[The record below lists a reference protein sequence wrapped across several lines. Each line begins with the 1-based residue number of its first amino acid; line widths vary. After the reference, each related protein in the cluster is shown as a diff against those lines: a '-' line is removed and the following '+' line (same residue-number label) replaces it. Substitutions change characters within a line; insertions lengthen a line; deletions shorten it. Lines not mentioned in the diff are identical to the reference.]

1 MLTGVFLLICLFDW
15 GSFFRLPFPLFC
27 SAALHKKSSTQ
38 AGLQRVHFFPCSN
51 CFHNVSVAGDWKLHS
66 ARQLKSFHIL
76 TEKPYLNLKLLPM
89 KIKYLLPVVL
99 FAGVATFGQTKGEFV
114 VPNENLIT
122 QNIPA
127 IPKSL
132 SEKIKKY
139 TESRSASFTA
149 IHPSG
154 KEMIMVT
161 RFASTNQL
169 HQLTHPLGNRKQLTF
184 FDEPVNNAYYEPTK
198 GEYLVYSKDIGGNEF
213 GQLFKL
219 DLKTMESSLLTD
231 GGRSQNGGVK
241 WKKDG
246 SGFYFTSTKRNGG
259 DRDIYF
265 MDPSKPGQA
274 ELILQVKGG
283 GWGIDALSKDGKKLL
298 LGEYISANESHLYL
312 YDLENKK
319 LESITDRNEK
329 QIVQSSAKFGK
340 NPDEIWYITD
350 RDNEFKRLALLNLKT
365 KKIQYFTSEIPWEV
379 SGYSLSK
386 DKSKIAFATNEAGLN
401 KLYLM
406 DTANKKY
413 SEVKGLPIGL
423 INKTS
428 FTKDGKSLFFTQS
441 TFDSTSDIYRLD
453 LATSAIEQWTDSE
466 QGEMPKAEMSQP
478 KLIEWTS
485 FDKMKISGFYYP
497 ASKKFTGKRPVMIS
511 IHGGPE
517 GQSMAS
523 SLGSNNYY
531 TNEMGVAVI
540 YPNVRGSAGFGKSY
554 IASDNGFLRMNSV
567 KDIGAL
573 LDWIAKQPELDK
585 DRIMIMGGSYGGF
598 MTLATAYEYADRIR
612 CSVDVVGIS
621 DFNTFLKNT
630 EDYRR
635 DLRRAEYGDERD
647 PKMSAFFTKIAPLNN
662 TDKIKKPMFI
672 IQGTND
678 PRVPVSEAVQM
689 RDKLKA
695 QGNTVWYLEAKNEGH
710 GFRKKENVDYQ
721 RLAVITFMKEFLL
734 N

>member
-1 MLTGVFLLICLFDW
+1 MHLKSFIPVFLLT
-15 GSFFRLPFPLFC
+15 GAVFF
-27 SAALHKKSSTQ
+27 A
-38 AGLQRVHFFPCSN
+38 
-51 CFHNVSVAGDWKLHS
+51 
-66 ARQLKSFHIL
+66 
-76 TEKPYLNLKLLPM
+76 
-89 KIKYLLPVVL
+89 
-99 FAGVATFGQTKGEFV
+99 QTKNDIV

-122 QNIPA
+122 ENIPA

-132 SEKIKKY
+132 NEKIKKY
-139 TESRSASFTA
+139 TESRSANFTA
-149 IHPSG
+149 IHPNG
-154 KEMIMVT
+154 KELIMVT

-169 HQLTHPLGNRKQLTF
+169 HHLTQPLGNRKQITF
-184 FDEPVNNAYYEPTK
+184 FDEPVNSADFEPTK
-198 GEYLVYSKDIGGNEF
+198 GGYLVYSKDIGGNEF

-219 DLKTMESSLLTD
+219 DLKTMESTLLTD
-231 GGRSQNGGVK
+231 GGRSQNGGMR

-246 SGFYFTSTKRNGG
+246 SGFYFSSTKRNGG

-265 MDPSKPGQA
+265 MNPLKPN
-274 ELILQVKGG
+274 ETKLILEVKGG
-283 GWGIDALSKDGKKLL
+283 GWGISDISEDGKKLII
-298 LGEYISANESHLYL
+298 GEYVSANESHLYL
-312 YDLENKK
+312 FDTETKK

-329 QIVQSSAKFGK
+329 QIVQGGAKFGK
-340 NPDEIWYITD
+340 NSEEIYYVTD
-350 RDNEFKRLALLNLKT
+350 RDNEFQRLALMNLKT
-365 KKIQYFTSEIPWEV
+365 KKNTYFTTDIPWEV
-379 SGYSLSK
+379 EDYTLSK
-386 DKSKIAFATNEAGLN
+386 DKSKIAFSTNESGLI

-406 DTANKKY
+406 DTATKKY
-413 SEVKGLPIGL
+413 SEIKDLPVGIVND
-423 INKTS
+423 IE
-428 FTKDGKSLFFTQS
+428 FTKDGKSLFFSQS
-441 TFDSTSDIYRLD
+441 TFDSSSDIYRLD
-453 LATSAIEQWTDSE
+453 MATNKIERWTDSE
-466 QGEMPKAEMSQP
+466 QGEMPKADMSKP

-497 ASKKFTGKRPVMIS
+497 ASKKFTGKRPVLIN

-531 TNEMGVAVI
+531 TNEMGVALI
-540 YPNVRGSAGFGKSY
+540 YPNVRGSSGFGKTY
-554 IASDNGFLRMNSV
+554 IASDNGFNRMNSV
-567 KDIGAL
+567 KDIDSL

-630 EDYRR
+630 EEYRR

-678 PRVPVSEAVQM
+678 PRVPVTEAMQM

-721 RLAVITFMKEFLL
+721 RLAVIKFMQEFLL

>member
-1 MLTGVFLLICLFDW
+1 MHLKSFIPVFLLT
-15 GSFFRLPFPLFC
+15 GAAFF
-27 SAALHKKSSTQ
+27 A
-38 AGLQRVHFFPCSN
+38 
-51 CFHNVSVAGDWKLHS
+51 
-66 ARQLKSFHIL
+66 
-76 TEKPYLNLKLLPM
+76 
-89 KIKYLLPVVL
+89 
-99 FAGVATFGQTKGEFV
+99 QTKNDII

-122 QNIPA
+122 ENIPA

-132 SEKIKKY
+132 NEKIKKY
-139 TESRSASFTA
+139 TESRSANFTA
-149 IHPSG
+149 IHPNG
-154 KEMIMVT
+154 KELIMVT

-169 HQLTHPLGNRKQLTF
+169 HHLTQPLGNRKQITF
-184 FDEPVNNAYYEPTK
+184 FDEPVNSADFEPTEGK
-198 GEYLVYSKDIGGNEF
+198 YLVYSKDIGGNEF

-219 DLKTMESSLLTD
+219 DLNSMESTLLTD
-231 GGRSQNGGVK
+231 GGRSQNGGMR

-246 SGFYFTSTKRNGG
+246 SGFYFSSTKRNGG

-265 MDPSKPGQA
+265 MNPLKPN
-274 ELILQVKGG
+274 ETKLILEVKGG
-283 GWGIDALSKDGKKLL
+283 GWGISDISEDGKKLII
-298 LGEYISANESHLYL
+298 GEYVSANESHLYL
-312 YDLENKK
+312 FDTETKK
-319 LESITDRNEK
+319 LEPITDRNEK
-329 QIVQSSAKFGK
+329 QIVQSSAKFAK
-340 NPDEIWYITD
+340 NSDEIWYVTD
-350 RDNEFKRLALLNLKT
+350 RDNEFKRLALMNLKT
-365 KKIQYFTSEIPWEV
+365 KKINYFTTEIPWEV
-379 SGYSLSK
+379 SGLSLSK
-386 DKSKIAFATNEAGLN
+386 DKSKIAFEINESGLN

-406 DTANKKY
+406 DTSTKKY
-413 SEVKGLPIGL
+413 SEIKGLAVGL
-423 INKTS
+423 INGTA
-428 FTKDGKSLFFTQS
+428 FTKDGKSLFFAQS
-441 TFDSTSDIYRLD
+441 TYDSSSDIYKLD
-453 LATSAIEQWTDSE
+453 LATNKIERWTDSE
-466 QGEMPKAEMSQP
+466 QGEMPKADMSKP

-497 ASKKFTGKRPVMIS
+497 VSKKFTGKRPVLIN

-531 TNEMGVAVI
+531 TNEMGVALI
-540 YPNVRGSAGFGKSY
+540 YPNVRGSSGFGKTY
-554 IASDNGFLRMNSV
+554 IASDNGFNRMNSV
-567 KDIGAL
+567 KDIDSL

-630 EDYRR
+630 EEYRR

-647 PKMSAFFTKIAPLNN
+647 PKMSEFFTKIAPLNN

-678 PRVPVSEAVQM
+678 PRVPVTEAMQM

-721 RLAVITFMKEFLL
+721 RLAVIKFMQEYLL